1 MGMARFTCGGSPS
14 LSDATPMTSPAALTT
29 ALPPHAGLDGDTMK
43 ARSSMYS
50 QKLEKRLTACTEPVT
65 WTRSL
70 SSSTPTVPVNIPLV
84 TSRDSPSRAD
94 GHDRRLDALDVRGAG
109 RDVLRMQAVLAFAW
123 RGQPD
128 GREHRREQQG
138 QDQPSRHGPSMSGS
152 AIERVNDSRIAGDTR
167 P

>member
-70 SSSTPTVPVNIPLV
+70 SSSTPTVPVNIRSEEHTSELQSHSDLV
-84 TSRDSPSRAD
+84 C
-94 GHDRRLDALDVRGAG
+94 RLL
-109 RDVLRMQAVLAFAW
+109 L
-123 RGQPD
+123 
-128 GREHRREQQG
+128 EKKK
-138 QDQPSRHGPSMSGS
+138 
-152 AIERVNDSRIAGDTR
+152 
-167 P
+167 

>member
-14 LSDATPMTSPAALTT
+14 LSDATPMTSPAVLTT

-70 SSSTPTVPVNIPLV
+70 SSSTPTVPVSIPLV
-84 TSRDSPSRAD
+84 TSRDSPSRA
-94 GHDRRLDALDVRGAG
+94 AG
-109 RDVLRMQAVLAFAW
+109 
-123 RGQPD
+123 
-128 GREHRREQQG
+128 
-138 QDQPSRHGPSMSGS
+138 HGPSPVSFTTPS
-152 AIERVNDSRIAGDTR
+152 PLSRRSEEHTSELQSR
-167 P
+167 LHLVCRLL